1 MTQIEIDGL
10 KLRADAME
18 LRAEA
23 MERRSSLLELLL
35 VVLAGLV
42 VAFVVVGAVELYHV
56 NQQMEAQQWRS
67 R

>member
-1 MTQIEIDGL
+1 MTQLEIDAL

-23 MERRSSLLELLL
+23 IERHVSFLGLL
-35 VVLAGLV
+35 VLTLAGLV
-42 VAFVVVGAVELYHV
+42 VAFVAVGAVELHHLG
-56 NQQMEAQQWRS
+56 QQMEAQQWRS

>member
-23 MERRSSLLELLL
+23 IEHHASFLALI
-35 VVLAGLV
+35 VFALAGLV
-42 VAFVVVGAVELYHV
+42 VAFVVVGAVELHHV
-56 NQQMEAQQWRS
+56 KQQMEAQQWRS